1 MEFDILPYDS
11 YIFDSEFI
19 YANVVA
25 DLVGERKESTS
36 GNNLIWDCHL

>member
-1 MEFDILPYDS
+1 MEFDNLPYDS
-11 YIFDSEFI
+11 YIFDSELI

-25 DLVGERKESTS
+25 DLVREIKESAS